1 MVSQLEALRDEILA
15 SEAQHV
21 ADMKTRADTFEA
33 EIRAQQAQHE
43 QKVDASVAAI
53 NNKVT
58 TLETDVNNIKSG
70 TIIVKNANHADK
82 ADKLTTARNIQL
94 TGDVTGSASF
104 DGSQDIQI
112 NCTVAGGTGG
122 GGASS
127 EELQA
132 LTGRVD
138 TLEGTVNN
146 INGTE
151 IPGIKSRLSTLEANN
166 TVHEIGSTV
175 PQTLAAGHIY
185 FQIPAE

>member
-1 MVSQLEALRDEILA
+1 MVTQLETLRDEILA

-21 ADMKTRADTFEA
+21 ADMNQRADTFEA

-43 QKVDASVAAI
+43 QKVDAVVDTFDDRVIA
-53 NNKVT
+53 
-58 TLETDVNNIKSG
+58 LETDVQNFRNGPDKVRNARQADYAG
-70 TIIVKNANHADK
+70 QLLYPRRIV
-82 ADKLTTARNIQL
+82 LE
-94 TGDVTGSASF
+94 GDVTGEASF
-104 DGSQDIQI
+104 DGTVDAKI

-138 TLEGTVNN
+138 TLEGTVTTINN
-146 INGTE
+146 TE
-151 IPGIKSRLSTLEANN
+151 IPGIKSRLTSLEN
-166 TVHEIGSTV
+166 VHEIGSTV
-175 PQTLAAGHIY
+175 PQSLAAGHIY

>member
-1 MVSQLEALRDEILA
+1 MVSQLKALRDEILA

-21 ADMKTRADTFEA
+21 ADMNQRADTFEA
-33 EIRAQQAQHE
+33 EIRAKQEQHE

-132 LTGRVD
+132 LTGRVN
-138 TLEGTVNN
+138 TLEGTVNIIN
-146 INGTE
+146 ITE
-151 IPGIKSRLSTLEANN
+151 LSRIKSILSTLEI
-166 TVHEIGSTV
+166 VYEIGSTV
-175 PQTLAAGHIY
+175 LETLAAGHLY
-185 FQIPAE
+185 FQIPAEY

>member
-21 ADMKTRADTFEA
+21 ADMKTRADAFEA
-33 EIRAQQAQHE
+33 EIRAKQEQHE

-94 TGDVTGSASF
+94 TGDVSGSASF

-132 LTGRVD
+132 FTGRVN
-138 TLEGTVNN
+138 TLEGTVNA

-151 IPGIKSRLSTLEANN
+151 IPGIKSRLSTLEN
-166 TVHEIGSTV
+166 VHEIGSTV

-185 FQIPAE
+185 FQIPTE

>member
-1 MVSQLEALRDEILA
+1 MSKLEALRDEILA
-15 SEAQHV
+15 NEAQHV
-21 ADMKTRADTFEA
+21 ADMKQRADAFEA
-33 EIRAQQAQHE
+33 EIRAKQEQHE

-53 NNKVT
+53 NTKVN
-58 TLETDVNNIKSG
+58 TLETDVANIKSG
-70 TIIVKNANHADK
+70 TIIVQNANHAVK

-122 GGASS
+122 GASS

-132 LTGRVD
+132 LTGRVN
-138 TLEGTVNN
+138 TLEGTVTT

-151 IPGIKSRLSTLEANN
+151 IPGIKSRLTSLEANN
-166 TVHEIGSTV
+166 TVHEIGTTV

-185 FQIPAE
+185 FQIPASE